1 MHQRY
6 KDARSIVAMEQP
18 FFATVLFHLKEEETT
33 RIDTMATDGKTIF
46 VNPDFVEK
54 LTLQETAGVIIHEVC
69 HVVFMHHLR
78 MAELDNGQGLTKGSI
93 AKMWNAATDFAINYQ
108 LHEDKV
114 VLPEPHLYDKKW
126 EGMNAEEIYERL
138 VDNAEKI
145 PESGGI
151 GEVMPGVDDEGDPL
165 DSGGVAKE
173 KVEITSMIL
182 QAGEMAKKM
191 GNLPGFAKEL
201 IDKLTESKVDWREVL
216 WQHVSSGHEFGFNW
230 TKPNRRYHASKFI
243 MPSFGAK
250 GMPAL
255 NCIIDTS
262 ASVSGDELSQ
272 FLTELNAAVEAYG
285 IEDVITV
292 MCDTQVNA
300 VHHHCAKDGEVTF
313 EAAGRGGTDMNP
325 AFDELRRHRPAP
337 TILFSDMCV
346 PEIRPF
352 DSPTIFC
359 RCGGGGRIPNWGVL
373 VDV

>member
-6 KDARSIVAMEQP
+6 KDARSLVAMEQP

-33 RIDTMATDGKTIF
+33 QIKTMATDGKTIL
-46 VNPDFVEK
+46 VNPDFVET

-69 HVVFMHHLR
+69 HVIFMHHLR
-78 MAELDNGQGLTKGSI
+78 MAELDNGMGLTQGSI
-93 AKMWNAATDFAINYQ
+93 AKMWNAATDFAINGQ
-108 LHEDKV
+108 LHEDNIT
-114 VLPEPHLYDKKW
+114 LPDPHLHDKKW
-126 EGMNAEEIYERL
+126 EGMNAEEIYDRL
-138 VDNAEKI
+138 IRDADQI
-145 PESGGI
+145 PAGGGI
-151 GEVMPGVDDEGDPL
+151 GDVLPGVDDNGDQL
-165 DSGGVAKE
+165 DSGGIAKE
-173 KVEITSMIL
+173 KIEVTSMVL

-201 IDKLTESKVDWREVL
+201 IASLTESKVDWREVL
-216 WQHVSSGHEFGFNW
+216 WQHVSSGTEFGFNW

-262 ASVSGDELSQ
+262 ASVSNDELKQ
-272 FLTELNAAVEAYG
+272 FLSEVNAAVEAFG
-285 IEDVITV
+285 IEDVVTV
-292 MCDTQVNA
+292 MCDTHVTA
-300 VHHHCAKDGEVTF
+300 VHHHCAKDGEVSF

-325 AFDELRRHRPAP
+325 AFDVLREMRPAP
-337 TILFSDMCV
+337 TILFSDMEV
-346 PEIRPF
+346 PEIREF

-359 RCGGGGRIPNWGVL
+359 RSGKGGHVPKWGTL